1 MGKMN
6 LYMQKS
12 LSRFIKMLFFISVVL
27 AETSNNPVT
36 IDPMTN
42 ETVAV
47 GRDATLQCVV
57 KHLQDYKVIK
67 D

>member
-1 MGKMN
+1 MDEGTRDE
-6 LYMQKS
+6 S
-12 LSRFIKMLFFISVVL
+12 VTFAEEKMLSLFAVISGESL
-27 AETSNNPVT
+27 VT

-57 KHLQDYKVIK
+57 KHLQDYKVVSH
-67 D
+67 